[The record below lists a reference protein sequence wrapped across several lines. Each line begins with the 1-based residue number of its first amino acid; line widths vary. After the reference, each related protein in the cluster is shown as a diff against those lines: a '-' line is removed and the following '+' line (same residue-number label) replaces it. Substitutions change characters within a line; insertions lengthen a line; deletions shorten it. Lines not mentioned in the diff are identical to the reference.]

1 MSRLNAYPLLSLLLF
16 FLVSASSGWSQ
27 SRQRAPKRPAQ
38 AQAQPQAQTYAEKLG
53 WKKGDRVVILHIDD
67 AGMSYDSNLG
77 SIRAME
83 EGVANSVSVMMPCP
97 WVPGFLRYL
106 KDNPGVDAGLH
117 LTLTSEWRDYR
128 WGPLV
133 GKPAAPGLVDAEGA
147 MWRGV
152 GQVVSNASP
161 DEVEQEIRAQL
172 ERARSMGFEPT
183 HLDSHM
189 GTLFATPEFMAR
201 YIKVG
206 VEERIPVM
214 FPGGHNYFLTQEYL
228 EEARAQL
235 IKEGKY
241 KEGMDV
247 PVPAI
252 LAQTQSVGQ
261 QIWTA
266 GLPVLDDLHNTSY
279 GWKLPAGVPATAE
292 NLQRMKAGKFVEAI
306 RNMKPGLT
314 MVIMHCTDPTEVFA
328 QISDSGA
335 SRQGDLLAMLD
346 PSLRQALQQEGII
359 LTTWR
364 ELKERRE
371 KASQ

>member
-1 MSRLNAYPLLSLLLF
+1 MPRLTSFPLLSLLLF
-16 FLVSASSGWSQ
+16 FLVSASPGWAQ

-38 AQAQPQAQTYAEKLG
+38 AQTQAQTYAEKLG

-77 SIRAME
+77 TIRAME

-97 WVPGFLRYL
+97 WVPGFVRYL

-161 DEVEQEIRAQL
+161 DEVEKEIRAQL

-214 FPGGHNYFLTQEYL
+214 FPGGHNYFLTEEYR

-235 IKEGKY
+235 IREGKY
-241 KEGMDV
+241 QEGQDV

-252 LAQTQSVGQ
+252 LGQAQAVGQ
-261 QIWTA
+261 QIWAA

-279 GWKLPAGVPATAE
+279 GWKLPAGVPPTPE
-292 NLQRMKAGKFVEAI
+292 NLQRMKAEKYVEAI

-346 PSLRQALQQEGII
+346 PSVRQALQQEGII

-371 KASQ
+371 KAKQ